1 MSVFVILEIILSGL
15 FVLTIITITQLHKIT
30 KRLKKNKTVDNKEFY
45 KIQLEHQYTKALII
59 LASIA
64 IVFFGFNVQEKAVNE
79 VKKEIFKEFDSILS
93 FYVVEDSISIS
104 VDDSLRLYF
113 KDLRRLNNEPLPKF
127 YKKPLITIS
136 TYNALFI
143 IERIDTD
150 FLDIRLN
157 KEGWYNVDDATP
169 TYFKGKIVLWFV
181 ERK

>member
-1 MSVFVILEIILSGL
+1 MSVFVILEIVLSGL
-15 FVLTIITITQLHKIT
+15 LILAIITILQLYKIT

-59 LASIA
+59 LASIS

-79 VKKEIFKEFDSILS
+79 VKKEIFKEFDSVLN

-104 VDDSLRLYF
+104 DDSLRLYF
-113 KDLRRLNNEPLPKF
+113 KDLSRLNNEPLPKF

-136 TYNALFI
+136 ASNAIFI
-143 IERIDTD
+143 IERIDKD

-157 KEGWYNVDDATP
+157 KEGWYIPKDAGP
-169 TYFKGKIVLWFV
+169 KSFNGKIVLWFV
-181 ERK
+181 ERN